1 MNSIRKQCLLATGA
15 ALALSATP
23 AFGQDTTDSSTSS
36 STETSTSTSSSIS
49 PLVAA
54 LAPASGNADYIDLE
68 GSLGW
73 SSNPFVRT
81 VGSKSSIF
89 GRASARAVHAWSGE
103 RSASAI
109 SAFVEGTTYF
119 NEYDIRSIFALNANT
134 TQQVSETA
142 SVFGSAGISGDLS
155 GQLSNRFLN
164 VPPFVP
170 DPINP
175 LPPTVQDPDLFS
187 FNGRTYRLFGQGGVG
202 LRTGERSNVGISG
215 GVSRAIFTNSNLN
228 DYTSVFLNGRYGLTL
243 SETTNIGASVGLT
256 RTQYENSD
264 DHSTIINPA
273 ATLRTQL
280 SESLTA
286 VAAVGVS
293 FARVERAGNES
304 HSTNLSINASL
315 CRVTQ
320 TENLCGRVS
329 RYSQTSATTSLVT
342 TNSIG
347 VDWSKKL
354 DAKQSVQLSASAVR
368 YATESVLNL
377 DQKATYLRLAASYS
391 RMINERMSGGVN
403 LGARSLHRKGTDADT
418 DISGT
423 VFIRYRIGDL
433 G

>member
-1 MNSIRKQCLLATGA
+1 MTLTRKQCLLATGT

-23 AFGQDTTDSSTSS
+23 AFAQESTDTSTPTPTP
-36 STETSTSTSSSIS
+36 TETPSSIS

-73 SSNPFVRT
+73 ASNPLVRT
-81 VGSKSSIF
+81 ANSQSSVF
-89 GRASARAVHAWSGE
+89 GRASVRGVHAWSSE

-119 NEYDIRSIFALNANT
+119 NEYDIRSIFSLDANH
-134 TQQVSETA
+134 TQQVSET
-142 SVFGSAGISGDLS
+142 VRIFGAAGVNGDLS
-155 GQLSNRFLN
+155 GQLSNRFLS

-170 DPINP
+170 DPTNP
-175 LPPTVQDPDLFS
+175 LPPTVDDPDLFS
-187 FNGRTYRLFGQGGVG
+187 FNGRSYRLFGQGGVSVQ
-202 LRTGERSNVGISG
+202 TGERSSVGLSG
-215 GVSRAIFTNSNLN
+215 GVTRAIFTNDLLD
-228 DYTSVFLNGRYGLTL
+228 DYTTMFANGSYRLTL
-243 SETTNIGASVGLT
+243 SERTNVGASLGLT
-256 RTQYENSD
+256 RTQYDNSD

-273 ATLRTQL
+273 VTLFQQL

-286 VAAVGVS
+286 QAAVGVS
-293 FARVERAGNES
+293 FARVERGATET
-304 HSTNLSINASL
+304 HSTNLSVNASV
-315 CRVTQ
+315 CRRTQ
-320 TENLCGRVS
+320 TENLCGRVMRNS
-329 RYSQTSATTSLVT
+329 ATSASTRLVT

-354 DAKQSVQLSASAVR
+354 DARQSIQLSASAIR
-368 YATESVLNL
+368 YVTEDVLN
-377 DQKATYLRLAASYS
+377 QNQNTTYLRLAASYS
-391 RMINERMSGGVN
+391 RMISQRMSGGVN
-403 LGARSLHRKGTDADT
+403 IGARSLHRKGTDSDT

>member
-1 MNSIRKQCLLATGA
+1 M
-15 ALALSATP
+15 
-23 AFGQDTTDSSTSS
+23 
-36 STETSTSTSSSIS
+36 
-49 PLVAA
+49 AA
-54 LAPASGNADYIDLE
+54 LAPASGNADYIDLT
-68 GSLGW
+68 GNIGW
-73 SSNPFVRT
+73 SSNPLVRT
-81 VGSKSSIF
+81 TNSKSSVF

-134 TQQVSETA
+134 TQLISETA
-142 SVFGSAGISGDLS
+142 SVYGSAGFSGDLS

-170 DPINP
+170 DPNNP

-187 FNGRTYRLFGQGGVG
+187 FNGRSYRIFGQGGVS
-202 LRTGERSNVGISG
+202 LRTSARSSVGISG
-215 GVSRAIFTNSNLN
+215 GVTRAIFTNSTLN
-228 DYTSVFLNGRYGLTL
+228 DYTTLFANGSYNLTL
-243 SETTNIGASVGLT
+243 SERTNVGASIGLT

-280 SESLTA
+280 SENLSA
-286 VAAVGVS
+286 QAAVGVS
-293 FARVERAGNES
+293 FARVERAGLES
-304 HSTNLSINASL
+304 HSTNLSLNGSL
-315 CRVTQ
+315 CRRTE

-342 TNSIG
+342 TNSVG
-347 VDWSKKL
+347 VDWSKEL
-354 DAKQSVQLSASAVR
+354 DARQSIQLSASAVR
-368 YATESVLNL
+368 YVIDDLVNPDEKT
-377 DQKATYLRLAASYS
+377 TYLRVAASYS
-391 RMINERMSGGVN
+391 RMISERMSGGVD
-403 LGARSLHRKGTDADT
+403 LGARSLKRTGLNSDANT
-418 DISGT
+418 DITGT